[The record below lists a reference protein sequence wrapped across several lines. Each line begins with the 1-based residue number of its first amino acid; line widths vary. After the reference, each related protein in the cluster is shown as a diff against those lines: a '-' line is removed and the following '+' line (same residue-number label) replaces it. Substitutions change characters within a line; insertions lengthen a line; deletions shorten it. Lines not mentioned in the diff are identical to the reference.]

1 MMKKIRA
8 IFLCA
13 FTSGAWLSTNAAAV
27 DVGQPAPLF
36 ALPTAAGDTVGLERL
51 RGKVVYVDFWASWCG
66 PCRRSFPWMNEM
78 QRRYGSHGLS
88 IVAINVDKKRADKE
102 KDAKDYTLSDL
113 FGKVDYLP
121 KNSFVTVGPLATA
134 VDAKTLMEKVVFVR
148 QLNAEAVKLLN
159 DLVAKVENSTD
170 IPSDFVDALED
181 FQKKR
186 FVSMETALNDT
197 PPPA

>member
-27 DVGQPAPLF
+27 DVGQPAPSF
-36 ALPTAAGDTVGLERL
+36 TLPTAAGDTVSLERL

-88 IVAINVDKKRADKE
+88 IVAINVDKKRADASRFLTE
-102 KDAKDYTLSDL
+102 TPAE
-113 FGKVDYLP
+113 F
-121 KNSFVTVGPLATA
+121 TVVYDSPGA
-134 VDAKTLMEKVVFVR
+134 VPAVY
-148 QLNAEAVKLLN
+148 AVKGMPSSYLIDAGGN
-159 DLVAKVENSTD
+159 VVVVEQGFRDGSAAA
-170 IPSDFVDALED
+170 IEARIRALIAP
-181 FQKKR
+181 R
-186 FVSMETALNDT
+186 
-197 PPPA
+197 